1 MSEHSRV
8 PETRAEQR
16 LIWRR
21 LRGALRPRRKIEQLI
36 VGLLFF
42 LVGLSVVVQ
51 VQATDESGLEGAS
64 EEELVRL
71 LDESDRHVDE
81 LEEENRELDDTLE
94 DLRAGRED
102 EVAAQEAAAERLAD
116 LEILA
121 GTAPATGRG
130 VEIVISDPDGGLR
143 APTLLGVV
151 QELRN
156 AGAEVIQ
163 VGDVRVVASTSVT
176 AGPEGGIVVDGVA
189 VDTPLSVLAIGDPA
203 VMEPALRIPG
213 GAVDSVA
220 DDGGTLTVTTR
231 QRIEIDAIAEIPERS
246 SSEVVK

>member
-71 LDESDRHVDE
+71 LDESDRHVEE

-130 VEIVISDPDGGLR
+130 VEIVISDPTAGCVPPRCSASSRSCATR
-143 APTLLGVV
+143 AP
-151 QELRN
+151 R
-156 AGAEVIQ
+156 
-163 VGDVRVVASTSVT
+163 
-176 AGPEGGIVVDGVA
+176 
-189 VDTPLSVLAIGDPA
+189 
-203 VMEPALRIPG
+203 
-213 GAVDSVA
+213 
-220 DDGGTLTVTTR
+220 
-231 QRIEIDAIAEIPERS
+231 
-246 SSEVVK
+246 